1 MMPGHSSK
9 HNRGESEEEETAE
22 YKSLGDVSPKA
33 LCRALAECLFHTQH
47 RAHDLAL
54 RQLQL
59 AQVNIS
65 LPMSGVGP
73 EPGQLV
79 AQTMPASEF
88 RHISFGSTLLRI
100 DLTSKAMGGSKKT
113 TAAERQAKLLEE
125 AKGEVNRR
133 ACLHRQ
139 LHKTKFCTYF
149 LKGACH
155 YGPQCAFAHSCTELQ
170 AMPDLRKTRMC
181 KAFAEGKCT
190 DPNCAFAHGEQEL
203 VSTGLFHK
211 MSLCK
216 WNEKGKCRNGSQC
229 RFAHGLEELR
239 DMKKAMTA
247 TAAAFAPPD
256 VPAKSKP
263 IEKVEPMKVTSAGAG
278 LEPIATVAAL
288 AAAAAGSSLTTPPGL
303 PTFKSS
309 QQRTRTALRASAQAW
324 PYQGKFQTDGDDS
337 VPMITPD
344 MFAFSQALA
353 AQALAP
359 GPMELSHF
367 SVMLADMSSAHQ
379 SLVVLKSAA
388 THSC

>member
-1 MMPGHSSK
+1 
-9 HNRGESEEEETAE
+9 
-22 YKSLGDVSPKA
+22 
-33 LCRALAECLFHTQH
+33 
-47 RAHDLAL
+47 
-54 RQLQL
+54 
-59 AQVNIS
+59 
-65 LPMSGVGP
+65 
-73 EPGQLV
+73 
-79 AQTMPASEF
+79 
-88 RHISFGSTLLRI
+88 
-100 DLTSKAMGGSKKT
+100 MGGSKKT

-239 DMKKAMTA
+239 DMKKAVTA
-247 TAAAFAPPD
+247 AAAFAPPD
-256 VPAKSKP
+256 VSASGALEYSVS
-263 IEKVEPMKVTSAGAG
+263 IQVTSLKELGEDIRDTGFPLSRDFVGQIPNHWDGRDG
-278 LEPIATVAAL
+278 LIKL
-288 AAAAAGSSLTTPPGL
+288 SLLGTLDRIFPLLGTLDRIFP
-303 PTFKSS
+303 
-309 QQRTRTALRASAQAW
+309 
-324 PYQGKFQTDGDDS
+324 
-337 VPMITPD
+337 
-344 MFAFSQALA
+344 
-353 AQALAP
+353 
-359 GPMELSHF
+359 
-367 SVMLADMSSAHQ
+367 
-379 SLVVLKSAA
+379 LKSERCKFYLLCVCVCDRCLQNP
-388 THSC
+388 SRSRRRSR

>member
-1 MMPGHSSK
+1 VACPSSDPLK
-9 HNRGESEEEETAE
+9 
-22 YKSLGDVSPKA
+22 
-33 LCRALAECLFHTQH
+33 
-47 RAHDLAL
+47 
-54 RQLQL
+54 
-59 AQVNIS
+59 
-65 LPMSGVGP
+65 
-73 EPGQLV
+73 
-79 AQTMPASEF
+79 
-88 RHISFGSTLLRI
+88 HISFGFTLLRI
-100 DLTSKAMGGSKKT
+100 DSTSKAMGGSKKT

-181 KAFAEGKCT
+181 KAFAEGKCI

-239 DMKKAMTA
+239 DMKKAVTA
-247 TAAAFAPPD
+247 AAAFAPPD

-263 IEKVEPMKVTSAGAG
+263 IEKAEPMKVTSAGAG

-288 AAAAAGSSLTTPPGL
+288 AAAAAGSSLLTTPPGL
-303 PTFKSS
+303 PTLKST
-309 QQRTRTALRASAQAW
+309 QPGGRKRTALRASAEAW
-324 PYQGKFQTDGDDS
+324 PYQGKFQDDADDS

-353 AQALAP
+353 AQALACANLQALSDSFMP
-359 GPMELSHF
+359 KMYMGELGGNVGSYWF
-367 SVMLADMSSAHQ
+367 QAESFDEEAFDRMVSTQTEDMADEKFEAEYLVDMGAVSA
-379 SLVVLKSAA
+379 
-388 THSC
+388 